1 MTTAGKRLASTTP
14 PFFRKMQWIFG
25 IIMAVMIAALPVLN
39 TMPEVPAVIL
49 KVVEL
54 FIAICGAIVA
64 TAQFTTTDNSLT
76 KKQ

>member
-1 MTTAGKRLASTTP
+1 
-14 PFFRKMQWIFG
+14 MQWIFG

-54 FIAICGAIVA
+54 LIAICGAIVA
-64 TAQFTTTDNSLT
+64 TAQFTTTDNNLT
-76 KKQ
+76 KK